1 MMVKRTKLHLE
12 GSQDPK
18 HSKRGYKG
26 SVHPLFKAPLI
37 QTSLHREVYL
47 PTLPHIHNCP
57 QHLVLDRLEV
67 YGLKKGLVM

>member
-1 MMVKRTKLHLE
+1 MMVKRTELHLE

-18 HSKRGYKG
+18 HSKRGSKG
-26 SVHPLFKAPLI
+26 FVHPLFKVPLI

-47 PTLPHIHNCP
+47 PMLSHIHNCP
-57 QHLVLDRLEV
+57 HHLVLDRLEV